1 MSTINEKNIVDIV
14 DGKIWAGTPIVQV
27 SMADKTLT
35 IPITP
40 SSAFE
45 VVGESGNII
54 DIAES
59 SVKPDT
65 PVIIVDGM
73 AYPCYS
79 PHRVVE
85 PLGELYAWGD
95 NAYGQ
100 LGLGDTVNR
109 DTPTLIP
116 SNTKWKSVING
127 YGCFYAID
135 IDNNLYGWGRN
146 NVRQLG
152 LGDTENRLTPT
163 FIKSNVEFVA
173 VWLGNVFCVDT
184 DGNVWEIGGYNGIT
198 QLTNQGG
205 WRKIAIAEDQLL
217 GLSLDYKV
225 YVINP
230 DTFEYK
236 EATWKPTSSSDD
248 KEAVLFGTVSDIASG
263 VPASARFDGCILKNG
278 IMYNRQTLPAQP
290 DIESPYYPVEN
301 QPFTV
306 DAIFNDGLVLKD
318 GYLYSL
324 LHIIP
329 GLDIQPTY
337 PVALKVAH
345 STPAVIDTLDRLWI
359 KKEGKVIVNS
369 TEGCLKIDLPYKWSD
384 ACGLSYSESS
394 DSTESGLIQH
404 ASYLA
409 IRKA

>member
-1 MSTINEKNIVDIV
+1 MINEKNIVDVV
-14 DGKIWAGTPIVQV
+14 DSKIWTGTPIMQV
-27 SMADKTLT
+27 RTANKTLT
-35 IPITP
+35 IPVTP

-45 VVGESGNII
+45 VVGEAGNII
-54 DIAES
+54 DIAEI
-59 SVKPDT
+59 SVKPNT
-65 PVIIVDGM
+65 PVILVDGM

-109 DTPTLIP
+109 DTPTLIQ
-116 SNTKWKSVING
+116 SNTKWKSVTNG
-127 YGCFYAID
+127 NGCFYAVD
-135 IDNNLYGWGRN
+135 IDNNLFGWGRN

-173 VWLGNVFCVDT
+173 VWLSNVFCVDT
-184 DGNVWEIGGYNGIT
+184 DGNVWEIGGHNGIT
-198 QLTNQGG
+198 QLTTQGG
-205 WRKIAIAEDQLL
+205 WKKIAIAEDQLL
-217 GLSLDYKV
+217 GLSLNNKV

-236 EATWKPTSSSDD
+236 EAMWKPTSSSDN
-248 KEAVLFGTVSDIASG
+248 KEAVLFGAVSDIASG
-263 VPASARFDGCILKNG
+263 TPASARFDGCILKNG
-278 IMYNRQTLPAQP
+278 IMYNRQTLVGEP
-290 DIESPYYPVEN
+290 DIEAPYYPVEN

-318 GYLYSL
+318 GYMYFPKF
-324 LHIIP
+324 IIA
-329 GLDIQPTY
+329 GLDYQPTY
-337 PVALKVAH
+337 PIKLKVAH
-345 STPAVIDTLDRLWI
+345 SIHAVIDTLDRLWI
-359 KKEGKVIVNS
+359 KESGQDLVNS
-369 TEGCLKIDLPYKWSD
+369 TDGCLKIDLPYKWSD
-384 ACGLSYSESS
+384 ACGLSYSERS
-394 DSTESGLIQH
+394 DSTDRLIPH
-404 ASYLA
+404 TSYLA